1 MKPTR
6 IELINDTLAVVW
18 DDGHESYYECEP
30 LRRQCPCAVCQ
41 GETNVLSATPPALRI
56 ATIDRIRCW
65 FIPMRPVTP
74 FMMMPS
80 RCCAMYLFPCQS
92 VSRLTVPLQGEVKR
106 AYAPSDRPQSIPSR
120 W

>member
-41 GETNVLSATPPALRI
+41 GETNVLSATPPAPPAYRPASFQLARWQFVGGYALQLHWGDGHATGLYSFDYLR
-56 ATIDRIRCW
+56 RLCQ
-65 FIPMRPVTP
+65 
-74 FMMMPS
+74 
-80 RCCAMYLFPCQS
+80 CAAC
-92 VSRLTVPLQGEVKR
+92 R
-106 AYAPSDRPQSIPSR
+106 ARASA
-120 W
+120 